1 METLWGTDGLLAL
14 AEESWGWELA
24 GEEAEEE
31 QESWTKHG
39 TILDSAHL
47 TQDEILLRGCH
58 QPHWFVLV
66 CFGLFCSSK
75 PEGEGRCAVEIFKLL
90 LFSNWVRG
98 NVCLISYWDVL
109 YLQAKELLFLLCWL
123 LTCKIAVFIL
133 LFWQT
138 ERLNSFPKGWAH
150 RVELLFPWA
159 DSFKDVKALFQPKN
173 DRCPEHNVQVW
184 DDSAQ
189 GSSRHK
195 PLTVSVGV
203 VD

>member
-14 AEESWGWELA
+14 AEESRGWELA
-24 GEEAEEE
+24 GEEAEQE

-47 TQDEILLRGCH
+47 TRDKEILLRGCH

-66 CFGLFCSSK
+66 CFVHQSQK
-75 PEGEGRCAVEIFKLL
+75 VRGRCAVETFKLL

-109 YLQAKELLFLLCWL
+109 YLQAKELLSLLSWL

-150 RVELLFPWA
+150 RVELLSSWA
-159 DSFKDVKALFQPKN
+159 DSFKDVKALFQPKS

-189 GSSRHK
+189 GRSRHK